1 MLILI
6 IIINFINQIVDAVTE
21 IVDNSNVQDFI
32 VGYRFSPEEH
42 EESGIKISDTL
53 YLVDKLADKKLDYL
67 HISLGDFK

>member
-1 MLILI
+1 MI

-21 IVDNSNVQDFI
+21 VVDNSNVQDFI
-32 VGYRFSPEEH
+32 VGYRFSPEEY